1 MTEPVGIPGP
11 DTLRKLEELWKL
23 APPGVPVRAFTQP
36 IASALVGTTGPDDA
50 RARAGTALG
59 DAMSIYRAAL
69 ALKALAGE
77 VDVLLHA
84 IGITVALPHV
94 LLPDERVISVSVDHD
109 GAGTAGAAGLG
120 VGDLVTDRQIAEFTF
135 IRWHP
140 TKGNGAREVKL
151 LRDLIK
157 LDLLDD
163 SLAEGRRRV
172 LYVTGAAPVERFL
185 AGRTTVEK
193 KLGRNADVLTR
204 LKDRYSDDLPRLG
217 DYWRNLAGRVELVD
231 LHTLSPDLIG
241 APPAD

>member
-1 MTEPVGIPGP
+1 MAIPGP
-11 DTLRKLEELWKL
+11 DTLRQLEELWKL
-23 APPGVPVRAFTQP
+23 APPGVPVRTFTQP
-36 IASALVGTTGPDDA
+36 VASSLVGTTGPDDA
-50 RARAGTALG
+50 SGRAGAALG
-59 DAMSIYRAAL
+59 DALSIYRAAL

-84 IGITVALPHV
+84 IGITVALPYV
-94 LLPDERVISVSVDHD
+94 LTRGERVVSVSVDHD

-120 VGDLVTDRQIAEFTF
+120 VGDLVTTHQIAEFTF

-163 SLAEGRRRV
+163 SLAAGRRRV
-172 LYVTGAAPVERFL
+172 LYVTGSKPVERFL
-185 AGRTTVEK
+185 AGRTTIEK
-193 KLGRNADVLTR
+193 KLGRGADVLA
-204 LKDRYSDDLPRLG
+204 KFKEHYGDEFPRLG
-217 DYWRNLAGRVELVD
+217 SYWTHLAGRVELVD
-231 LHTLSPDLIG
+231 LHALSPDLIG